1 MKNPIIFMP
10 LVWLFTSCVTDS
22 TGNKHYTGP
31 TVSFSAGFN
40 GITAGVTLVG
50 DPVLPPIKLPA
61 PSGK

>member
-1 MKNPIIFMP
+1 MKILL
-10 LVWLFTSCVTDS
+10 LVPFLALASCVTDA

-50 DPVLPPIKLPA
+50 DPVLPAIKLPA